1 MTILE
6 QIVPYVDELGLQI
19 STDKLSSVD
28 TVCAELSDHLPD
40 ATSEIEKDIPRAGD
54 VKTEES
60 LLIARVLGVWDVEKL
75 PSSNA
80 RVL

>member
-1 MTILE
+1 MSILE
-6 QIVPYVDELGLQI
+6 QIVPDVDELGLQI

-28 TVCAELSDHLPD
+28 AVCAELSDHLPNT
-40 ATSEIEKDIPRAGD
+40 TSEIEKDIPRAGD
-54 VKTEES
+54 VEAEES
-60 LLIARVLGVWDVEKL
+60 LLIARVLGVWDVKKL